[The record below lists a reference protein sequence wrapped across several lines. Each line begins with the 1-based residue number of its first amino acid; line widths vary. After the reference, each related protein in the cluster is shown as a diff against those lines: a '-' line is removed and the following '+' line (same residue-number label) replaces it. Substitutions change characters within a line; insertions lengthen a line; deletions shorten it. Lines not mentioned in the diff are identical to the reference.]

1 MLDRDLVLPHTIA
14 KWARETPDRLA
25 MKDVEGRSMT
35 YAALDTEFRRWAG
48 ALRNVG
54 VAAGENVVTMVPNSF
69 ESYFVWL
76 GVAWLRAVEVPT
88 NNMYLGEMLRYLIT
102 NSGAHFAVISQRFL
116 DRLVE
121 IAPSLDGLE
130 AVIVPDTD
138 DLPEC
143 PLRLIGASEF
153 FAGAAPVTDEP
164 GPEDHDLCSMIYTS
178 GTTGP
183 SKGVLVPW
191 ALLFEFV
198 RIQPPDFIPP
208 GGAYYAMFPA
218 FHVSGK
224 ASLYI
229 AARAH
234 GHVVLRETFSLT
246 EFWNDIRAHN
256 VEAAGLVG
264 PMAGLLML

>member
-1 MLDRDLVLPHTIA
+1 
-14 KWARETPDRLA
+14 
-25 MKDVEGRSMT
+25 MT
-35 YAALDTEFRRWAG
+35 YAELDSELRRWAG

-54 VAAGENVVTMVPNSF
+54 VRAGENVVTMVPNSF
-69 ESYFVWL
+69 ESYLVWL

-102 NSGAHFAVISQRFL
+102 NSGARYAVISQRYL
-116 DRLVE
+116 DRLLE

-130 AVIVPDTD
+130 AVIVPDSD
-138 DLPEC
+138 VLPEC
-143 PLRLIGASEF
+143 PIRLIGATELF
-153 FAGAAPVTDEP
+153 EGAAPVTDEP
-164 GPEDHDLCSMIYTS
+164 GPEYFDLCSMIYTS

-208 GGAYYAMFPA
+208 GGGYYSMFPA

-234 GHVVLRETFSLT
+234 GHVVLRETFSLS

-264 PMAGLLML
+264 PMAGLLMLAPEQPDDARQPARPHRTSGR